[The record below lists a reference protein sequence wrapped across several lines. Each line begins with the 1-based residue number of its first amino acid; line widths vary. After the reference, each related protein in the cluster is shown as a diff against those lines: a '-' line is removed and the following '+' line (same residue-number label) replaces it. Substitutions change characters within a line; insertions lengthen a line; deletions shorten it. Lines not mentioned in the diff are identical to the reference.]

1 MHGLDSVGLSSF
13 SNASSKYWKK
23 TLSALL
29 LSFGV
34 MALSQTNALAAD
46 SSDDPAFVTLDG
58 KEVKLSDYK
67 GKWIIVNYWATW
79 CPPCR
84 MEIPELEMFYEK
96 HKDKDAVVL
105 GVNYETG
112 DVKHVQDFA
121 RQQMVSYPIVREKGG
136 ANGRS
141 TVFGPLKGLP
151 TTYMVTPKGEVV
163 AARTGMVDQKM
174 LEDFMAKFNEM
185 NSKDKAK

>member
-1 MHGLDSVGLSSF
+1 MQYQVFIESLKRPLNLLQKPLFVLVVVLAAITAVQ
-13 SNASSKYWKK
+13 SNA
-23 TLSALL
+23 
-29 LSFGV
+29 
-34 MALSQTNALAAD
+34 MAD
-46 SSDDPAFVTLDG
+46 DDPTFVTLDG
-58 KEVKLSDYK
+58 KTVKLSDFK
-67 GKWIIVNYWATW
+67 GKWVIVNYWATW

-96 HKDKDAVVL
+96 HKKKDAVVL

-112 DVKHVQDFA
+112 DVKHVKDFA

-163 AARTGMVDQKM
+163 AARTGMVDEKM
-174 LEDFMAKFNEM
+174 LESFIEKYNTMYSGK
-185 NSKDKAK
+185 

>member
-1 MHGLDSVGLSSF
+1 MHGLDSVSLSSF

-29 LSFGV
+29 LSLGV
-34 MALSQTNALAAD
+34 MALSQTSAFAAD

-58 KEVKLSDYK
+58 KNVKLSDYR
-67 GKWIIVNYWATW
+67 GKWVIVNYWATW

-174 LEDFMAKFNEM
+174 LEDFMAKFNSM
-185 NSKDKAK
+185 SSKDK

>member
-1 MHGLDSVGLSSF
+1 MQYRFKENHSSILLRLFKVTLMVFAIMVSANAMASDS
-13 SNASSKYWKK
+13 
-23 TLSALL
+23 
-29 LSFGV
+29 
-34 MALSQTNALAAD
+34 
-46 SSDDPAFVTLDG
+46 DPEFVTLSG
-58 KEVKLSDYK
+58 KPVKLSDYK
-67 GKWIIVNYWATW
+67 GKWVIVNYWATW

-96 HKDKDAVVL
+96 NQAKAVVL

-121 RQQMVSYPIVREKGG
+121 TQQMVSYPIVREKGG
-136 ANGRS
+136 ADGRN

-163 AARTGMVDQKM
+163 AARTGMVNEQM
-174 LEDFMAKFNEM
+174 LEDFMSKFDSM
-185 NSKDKAK
+185 SKK

>member
-1 MHGLDSVGLSSF
+1 MHGLDSVSLSSF

-29 LSFGV
+29 LSLGV
-34 MALSQTNALAAD
+34 MALSQTSAYAAD
-46 SSDDPAFVTLDG
+46 SLDDPAFVTLDG
-58 KEVKLSDYK
+58 KNVKLSDYR
-67 GKWIIVNYWATW
+67 GKWVIVNYWATW

-174 LEDFMAKFNEM
+174 LEDFMAKFNSM
-185 NSKDKAK
+185 SSKDK

>member
-1 MHGLDSVGLSSF
+1 MHGLDSVSLSSF

-29 LSFGV
+29 LSLGGI
-34 MALSQTNALAAD
+34 ALSQTSAYAAD

-58 KEVKLSDYK
+58 KNVKLSDYK
-67 GKWIIVNYWATW
+67 GKWVIVNYWATW

-174 LEDFMAKFNEM
+174 LEDFIAKFNSM
-185 NSKDKAK
+185 SSKDAAK

>member
-1 MHGLDSVGLSSF
+1 MLDQVSVGSLKSPLEYLKKILSF
-13 SNASSKYWKK
+13 
-23 TLSALL
+23 LL
-29 LSFGV
+29 LSLVV
-34 MALSQTNALAAD
+34 MFVQQTNAVAAD
-46 SSDDPAFVTLDG
+46 SSDDPVFVTLDG
-58 KEVKLSDYK
+58 KNVKLSDFK
-67 GKWIIVNYWATW
+67 GKWVIVNYWATW

-96 HKDKDAVVL
+96 HKGKDAVVL

-136 ANGRS
+136 ANGRT

-151 TTYMVTPKGEVV
+151 TTYMITPKGELV
-163 AARTGMVDQKM
+163 AARTGMVDQNM
-174 LEDFMAKFNEM
+174 LEAFMEKYNTM
-185 NSKDKAK
+185 YSGNQKNSK